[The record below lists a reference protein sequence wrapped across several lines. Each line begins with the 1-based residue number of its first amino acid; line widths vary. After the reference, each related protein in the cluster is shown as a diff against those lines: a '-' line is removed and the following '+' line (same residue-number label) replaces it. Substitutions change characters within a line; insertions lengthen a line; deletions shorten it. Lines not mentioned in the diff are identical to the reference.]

1 MTTQLTQLKQDFTES
16 LSQISR
22 FWGFPKGMG
31 AIFAV
36 LYLSPSP
43 LSLDEIV
50 KETGLTKGAISTEV
64 RTLARMGLV
73 HRSSKVAD
81 RKDYY
86 EAESDFYQ
94 SIRSIL
100 KERQNSE
107 FDRSL
112 RAVKGMLEKL
122 EAGSASG
129 NQAELQFVYERLQAL
144 QDFFDAID
152 SLTRAVVQLEKLSL
166 GNVKSI
172 LGVLK

>member
-73 HRSSKVAD
+73 HRSSKLAD

-100 KERQNSE
+100 KERRNSE
-107 FDRSL
+107 FDRYL
-112 RAVKGMLEKL
+112 RAVKEMLEKL
-122 EAGSASG
+122 EAGLVSG
-129 NQAELQFVYERLQAL
+129 NQAEVQFVHKRLQDL

-152 SLTRAVVQLEKLSL
+152 SLTRAVVKLEKLGL

>member
-1 MTTQLTQLKQDFTES
+1 MTTKLTQLKQDFTEG

-36 LYLSPSP
+36 LYISPTP

-50 KETGLTKGAISTEV
+50 EQTGLTKGAISTEV

-73 HRSSKVAD
+73 HRSSKLAD

-86 EAESDFYQ
+86 EAESDFYK

-107 FDRSL
+107 FDSAIRSVQETL
-112 RAVKGMLEKL
+112 KEL
-122 EAGSASG
+122 EAGSVSG
-129 NQAELQFVYERLQAL
+129 DEAEVQFVYERIKAL
-144 QDFFDAID
+144 QEFFDAID
-152 SLTRAVVQLEKLSL
+152 TLSKAVIKLESLGL
-166 GNVKSI
+166 GNVKKI
-172 LGVLK
+172 LSVLK

>member
-1 MTTQLTQLKQDFTES
+1 MPQSLNKIKKDFIQG

-36 LYLSPSP
+36 LYLSPAS

-50 KETGLTKGAISTEV
+50 SETGLTKGAISTEI

-73 HRSSKVAD
+73 HRSTKLGD

-86 EAESDFYQ
+86 EAESDFYAA
-94 SIRSIL
+94 IRSIL
-100 KERQNSE
+100 QERQNSE
-107 FDRSL
+107 FDRAIKS
-112 RAVKGMLEKL
+112 VKETLVTME
-122 EAGSASG
+122 E
-129 NQAELQFVYERLQAL
+129 NWVENEDWNFVYARVQAL
-144 QDFFDAID
+144 QEFFDAID
-152 SLTRAVVQLEKLSL
+152 NLTKAVIKLESL
-166 GNVKSI
+166 GFSNVTKI

>member
-1 MTTQLTQLKQDFTES
+1 MPRSLTNIKKEFTEG

-36 LYLSPSP
+36 LYISPTA

-50 KETGLTKGAISTEV
+50 AETGLTKGAVSTEV

-73 HRSSKVAD
+73 HRSTKLGD

-86 EAESDFYQ
+86 TAETDFYAA
-94 SIRSIL
+94 IRSIL
-100 KERQNSE
+100 QERQNSE
-107 FDRSL
+107 FDR
-112 RAVKGMLEKL
+112 AVRSVRDTLAVME
-122 EAGSASG
+122 E
-129 NQAELQFVYERLQAL
+129 NWVENEEWNFVYARVQAL
-144 QDFFDAID
+144 QEFFDAID
-152 SLTRAVVQLEKLSL
+152 SLSKAVIKLESL
-166 GNVKSI
+166 GLYNVTKI

>member
-1 MTTQLTQLKQDFTES
+1 MTQSLMTIKKDFTEG

-36 LYLSPSP
+36 LYLSSTP

-50 KETGLTKGAISTEV
+50 TETGLTKGAISTEI
-64 RTLARMGLV
+64 RALARMGLV
-73 HRSSKVAD
+73 HRSSKLGD

-86 EAESDFYQ
+86 EAESDFYAAIQ
-94 SIRSIL
+94 SVL

-107 FDRSL
+107 FDR
-112 RAVKGMLEKL
+112 AVRSVKETLTVM
-122 EAGSASG
+122 EA
-129 NQAELQFVYERLQAL
+129 NWVENEEWNFVYERVKAL

-152 SLTRAVVQLEKLSL
+152 SLTKAVMRLERLGLS
-166 GNVKSI
+166 NVTKI